1 MEGKSEEEV
10 RQEVEQRL
18 REIELLREEAQ
29 QRGLSFHSLSEE
41 KLARKIRGE
50 SSSSPYGFALAW
62 VSDTIRG
69 YPAYYE
75 VNISNPDGIGYYPLF
90 VTVFFGAA
98 NFLDDIGEG
107 ISGRDTQW
115 PFLTSY
121 PFGLAPGATVKKTF
135 NYTTPTSVPTLTTS
149 TGNSVLWLAN
159 YDDKGTYFDR
169 NLFHITVA

>member
-29 QRGLSFHSLSEE
+29 QQGLSFHSLSEE
-41 KLARKIRGE
+41 ELARKIRGE
-50 SSSSPYGFALAW
+50 SSQSPYGFSLSW
-62 VSDTIRG
+62 TSGTSPG
-69 YPAYYE
+69 SPAIFT

-107 ISGRDTQW
+107 ISGRDTRW
-115 PFLTSY
+115 PYLTSR
-121 PFGLAPGATVKKTF
+121 PFSLAAGATAKQTF
-135 NYTTPTSVPTLTTS
+135 NYTTPTGVPLTTS

-169 NLFHITVA
+169 NLFYITLS